1 MAAILTDRLLSPRA
15 GSTAADLFSTSRVT
29 RRRSIELSETLKRFW
44 SVTCDGLLLLWMLV
58 AVVFCLLI
66 AAGAVG
72 LLG

>member
-15 GSTAADLFSTSRVT
+15 GSTAAALFTTSRVT
-29 RRRSIELSETLKRFW
+29 RRRSIELTETLKRFW
-44 SVTCDGLLLLWMLV
+44 SVTCEGLLLLWMLI
-58 AVVFCLLI
+58 AVVFSLLI